1 MGYLQNAPAHRAH
14 WRVPDVVDL
23 PCVTGKPIV
32 YTPPRPVVVNE
43 DLCKTLSVVLDPD
56 ELVVRGETIDEF
68 ICSICMG

>member
-1 MGYLQNAPAHRAH
+1 MGASLL
-14 WRVPDVVDL
+14 VL
-23 PCVTGKPIV
+23 
-32 YTPPRPVVVNE
+32 PPRPVVVNE

>member
-1 MGYLQNAPAHRAH
+1 M
-14 WRVPDVVDL
+14 DL

-32 YTPPRPVVVNE
+32 YTPCAMAQWAREPPRPVVVNE

>member
-1 MGYLQNAPAHRAH
+1 
-14 WRVPDVVDL
+14 VDL